1 MLISDKIKFFGIYF
15 YCSDLN
21 FKNENPNPEFKYNVL
36 LIGNKY
42 DNGYIMTQF
51 ITEHENRIEN
61 INYSYDASSVKEL
74 QVILNEICSQIQ
86 NPKNKF
92 VLLCEDNIDY
102 DKMENILEKWKNDI
116 IIINREN

>member
-1 MLISDKIKFFGIYF
+1 MLISDKIKFFSIYF

-21 FKNENPNPEFKYNVL
+21 FKNKNPNPEFKYNIL

-51 ITEHENRIEN
+51 ITEYENRIDN
-61 INYSYDASSVKEL
+61 INYSYDASSAKDL
-74 QVILNEICSQIQ
+74 QVTLNEIFSQIQ

-92 VLLCEDNIDY
+92 ILLCEDNIDY
-102 DKMENILEKWKNDI
+102 DKMQNILEKWKNDI

>member
-51 ITEHENRIEN
+51 ITEYENRIEN
-61 INYSYDASSVKEL
+61 INYSYDASSAKEL

>member
-1 MLISDKIKFFGIYF
+1 MLLSNKINFFGIYF

-21 FKNENPNPEFKYNVL
+21 LENENPKFKYNIL

-51 ITEHENRIEN
+51 ITEYEDRIES
-61 INYSYDASSVKEL
+61 INYSYNASSIKEL
-74 QVILNEICSQIQ
+74 KDILNRICCKIY

-92 VLLCEDNIDY
+92 ILMCEDDIDY
-102 DKMENILEKWKNDI
+102 HKMENILEKWKNDI
-116 IIINREN
+116 IIINKEKLI

>member
-21 FKNENPNPEFKYNVL
+21 FKNKNPNPEFKYNVL

-51 ITEHENRIEN
+51 ITEYENRIEN
-61 INYSYDASSVKEL
+61 INYSYDASSAKEL

>member
-51 ITEHENRIEN
+51 ITEYENRIEN
-61 INYSYDASSVKEL
+61 INYSYDASSVKDL

-102 DKMENILEKWKNDI
+102 EKMENILEKWKNDI
-116 IIINREN
+116 IIINKEN

>member
-1 MLISDKIKFFGIYF
+1 MLISDKIKFFSIYF

-21 FKNENPNPEFKYNVL
+21 FKNKNPNPEFKYNIL

-51 ITEHENRIEN
+51 ITEYENRIDN
-61 INYSYDASSVKEL
+61 INYSYDASSAKDL
-74 QVILNEICSQIQ
+74 QVTLNEIFSQIQ

-92 VLLCEDNIDY
+92 ILLCEDNIDY
-102 DKMENILEKWKNDI
+102 DKIQNILEKWKNDI